1 MKVVQP
7 AYGSD
12 NQIMESAAEWDRCLG
27 WTFELISED
36 PVRRE
41 QARGRLRVTQ
51 DRRSEALYAFNEVW
65 RDEGLSAADQAGAR
79 YIAERRRTLPDALW
93 EFIPAES
100 YADWAGLKYV
110 LLYLEWEARYP
121 DEWMASAKGWGTKH
135 DKLDDLARAV
145 PHLATAV
152 IDQLVDLISLAVR
165 REHRCE
171 DVGYAVLARAVGGS
185 RLRRLLLEIADDPDE
200 GFRLRARYLLW
211 LLDHPEA
218 SKPKASQ
225 WKAWLRSQENESAF
239 ERAEPVP

>member
-1 MKVVQP
+1 
-7 AYGSD
+7 
-12 NQIMESAAEWDRCLG
+12 MESAEEWDRCLG

-41 QARGRLRVTQ
+41 RARGRLRVTQ
-51 DRRSEALYAFNEVW
+51 DRRSKALYAFNEVW
-65 RDEGLSAADQAGAR
+65 RDEGLSAADQAGGR
-79 YIAERRRTLPDALW
+79 YVAERRRTLPDALW

-100 YADWAGLKYV
+100 YADWGGLKYV

-121 DEWMASAKGWGTKH
+121 DEWMASAKSWGTKH
-135 DKLDDLARAV
+135 GQLHDLARAV
-145 PHLATAV
+145 PYLATEL
-152 IDQLVDLISLAVR
+152 IDQLVDLICLAVR

-171 DVGYAVLARAVGGS
+171 DEGYAVLARAVGGL

-218 SKPKASQ
+218 PKPKVSQ
-225 WKAWLRSQENESAF
+225 WKAWLRSREADPVS
-239 ERAEPVP
+239 ERAEPVA